1 VVARSLATLEKFLTQ
16 DLVHELRSQTD
27 SQLPDETPS
36 NAA

>member
-16 DLVHELRSQTD
+16 DLVHELCSQAD
-27 SQLPDETPS
+27 SQAPNATPS